1 MKPCK
6 FEFPCSPNDIVYLVT
21 NNGVIKLIVTQIQ
34 IIKNADGKVEAV
46 VCFPNYPFIT
56 LEEAKLFLF
65 DTLDEAL
72 IYYNEYVKGKK

>member
-34 IIKNADGKVEAV
+34 IIKNADGKVGSS
-46 VCFPNYPFIT
+46 Y
-56 LEEAKLFLF
+56 LL
-65 DTLDEAL
+65 
-72 IYYNEYVKGKK
+72 

>member
-6 FEFPCSPNDIVYLVT
+6 FEFPCSPGDTVYLVI
-21 NNGVIKLIVTQIQ
+21 NNGVVRLIVTQMQ

-56 LEEAKLFLF
+56 LEEAKVLLF

-72 IYYNEYVKGKK
+72 TCYNEYVKEKK